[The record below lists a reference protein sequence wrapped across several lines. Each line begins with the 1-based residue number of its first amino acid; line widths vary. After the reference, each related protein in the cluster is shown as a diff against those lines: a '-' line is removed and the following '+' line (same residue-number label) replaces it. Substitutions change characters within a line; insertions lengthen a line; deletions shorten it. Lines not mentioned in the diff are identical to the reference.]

1 MVKKG
6 NKAATAE
13 YYVHYKELIEL
24 LQDTQQSIRIR
35 YTELYRILCLLLT
48 EGTADSK
55 MDFSGPFARL
65 TYVADRHQLSNQL
78 RQRLNSLRGRCRELR
93 NQDSED
99 LIASFPYDARSVA
112 ELIFAVTQEPVPEEL
127 LLQLPRGESSLYSI
141 RRVEDYMRVCVISWD
156 DTFISCQPDDTI
168 NLESVRVCYADPE
181 NRFGDWSYLKHLLR
195 EGSQLNLIRSQ
206 IKESVY
212 YPELIIL
219 EPDYLMD
226 ISSVASCFQDCGSS
240 PYAYLLHLLTPN
252 TSTRYTLL
260 GNLAGQMLDEAVNS
274 DPNQEPDYHQTVKR
288 FMQDNA
294 LSILAQSSLG
304 DFHQEA
310 QRQQCNIRQI
320 LQIAENEDPAFHREH
335 LLLEPSFFCEMLGL
349 QGRMDLLQDDFHV
362 LMEQKSGK
370 RDFHSQGHK
379 EPHYVQML
387 LYQALLH
394 YSMHLRNDEISS
406 YLLYSKYPDGLIK
419 EGPAPHL
426 LFEALRIRNQLVWG
440 EFRMSQGGSQV
451 LDSLTP
457 EHLNTRGLKGRFWE
471 MYLRPQMGATLD
483 ALHTASP
490 LSQAYAHRMLTFVSR
505 EHLLSKIG
513 TPGREAS
520 GMAALWNSTLEE
532 KVVAGNIFYGLSI
545 IEWRGEEDGVD
556 FVTLQCPKNEEDSLP
571 NFRIGEPCIL
581 YTYSMGNLPDV
592 RQAILFRAS
601 IERIEMDQIYLRL
614 RTTQHNPRI
623 FHHREEYYWAVEH
636 DYAEST
642 HSALYRSVYSL
653 LNANPDRRDLLLCQ
667 RPPTIDAT
675 ITLQG
680 DYSQEGTF
688 PHFNQL
694 VLQAMQAQDYFILI
708 GPPGTGK
715 TSFGLMNIL
724 NEELLSNG
732 EGVLLLS
739 YTNRAIDE
747 ICSKLVEQGLDFIRL
762 GAPQTCLEAYRP
774 YLLSNRIKKC
784 THINQIRE
792 LLLKIPVYVGTTTTV
807 MGHQDLFALRS
818 FGLAIF
824 DEASQI
830 LEPHL
835 LGILCARGVSGN
847 AIRRFVLIGDHK
859 QLPAVVQQDS
869 DDSAVTDP
877 NLNEIGLFDCRES
890 LFQRLLRMQQK
901 WFSTGDSPFVFR
913 FVNQGRMHPEVS
925 EFANRMFYDGKLT
938 PIPLPHQ
945 LANMN
950 FPKVDEKNAL
960 QQRLAFQRVLFLPAK
975 RPVHSDSPKVND
987 VEATMVAQVVYE
999 VYLLYSNNDRPF
1011 LPNETIG
1018 VIVPYRHQIAVVRRM
1033 LAKYQIP
1040 ELTDIT
1046 IDTVERYQ
1054 GSQRDV
1060 IIYGFTVQYPYQLDF
1075 LCSQSFEEDGIC
1087 IDRKLN
1093 VALTRAREQI
1103 ILIGNP
1109 DILSLDPIHKTL
1121 LSYLSAK
1128 S

>member
-1 MVKKG
+1 M
-6 NKAATAE
+6 
-13 YYVHYKELIEL
+13 HYKELIEL

-35 YTELYRILCLLLT
+35 YTELYRILCLLLAEGT
-48 EGTADSK
+48 EGSK

-65 TYVADRHQLSNQL
+65 MYVADRFQLSNQL
-78 RQRLNSLRGRCRELR
+78 CQRLNSLRGRCRELR

-99 LIASFPYDARSVA
+99 LIASFSFDVRSVA
-112 ELIFAVTQEPVPEEL
+112 ELIFSVTQKPVPDEL
-127 LLQLPRGESSLYSI
+127 LSQLPRGESSLYHI

-156 DTFISCQPDDTI
+156 DMFISCQPDDNISTVPI
-168 NLESVRVCYADPE
+168 RVCYADSE
-181 NRFGDWSYLKHLLR
+181 NRLGNWSYLKHLLS
-195 EGSQLNLIRSQ
+195 EGNQLNLIRSQ
-206 IKESVY
+206 IKEGVY
-212 YPELIIL
+212 YPEVIIL
-219 EPDYLMD
+219 EPDFLMD
-226 ISSVASCFQDCGSS
+226 ISSVASCFLDCGSS
-240 PYAYLLHLLTPN
+240 PYAYLLHFLTPN
-252 TSTRYTLL
+252 ISTRYTLL
-260 GNLAGQMLDEAVNS
+260 GNLAGQMLDEAINS
-274 DPNQEPDYHQTVKR
+274 DPKQKPDYQQIVRR
-288 FMQDNA
+288 FMRDNA
-294 LSILAQSSLG
+294 LSILTQSSLG

-320 LQIAENEDPAFHREH
+320 LQIAENEDPSFHREH

-349 QGRMDLLQDDFHV
+349 QGRMDLLQEDFHV

-370 RDFHSQGHK
+370 KDFHSHGHR
-379 EPHYVQML
+379 ESHYVQML

-426 LFEALRIRNQLVWG
+426 LFEAIRIRNQLVWG
-440 EFRMSQGGSQV
+440 EFRMSQGGSHV

-457 EHLNTRGLKGRFWE
+457 ERLNTRGLRGRFWE
-471 MYLRPQMGATLD
+471 MYLRPQMSATLN

-490 LSQAYAHRMLTFVSR
+490 LTQAYVHRMLTFVSR

-532 KVVAGNIFYGLSI
+532 KVVAGNIFYGLSV
-545 IEWRGEEDGVD
+545 IEWSGEEDGVD

-581 YTYSMGNLPDV
+581 YTYFMENLPDV

-601 IERIEMDQIYLRL
+601 IERLEMNQICLRL
-614 RTTQHNPRI
+614 RTTQHNPRV
-623 FHHREEYYWAVEH
+623 FHLREGYYWAVEH

-653 LNANPDRRDLLLCQ
+653 LSANTDRRDLLLCQ
-667 RPPTIDAT
+667 RIPVSDTS
-675 ITLQG
+675 ITLHG
-680 DYSQEGTF
+680 DYSQGGTYT
-688 PHFNQL
+688 HFNQL

-724 NEELLSNG
+724 HEELLSND

-784 THINQIRE
+784 THINQVRE
-792 LLLKIPVYVGTTTTV
+792 LLLRIPVFVGTTTTV

-835 LGILCARGVSGN
+835 LGILCARGTSGN

-869 DDSAVTDP
+869 DDSAVSDL
-877 NLNEIGLFDCRES
+877 NLNEIGLVDCRES

-901 WFSTGDSPFVFR
+901 WFPIGDSPFVFR
-913 FVNQGRMHPEVS
+913 FVNQGRMHPEVA
-925 EFANRMFYDGKLT
+925 EFANQMFYGDQLT

-945 LANMN
+945 LADMN
-950 FPKVDEKNAL
+950 FPKVDDRDVL
-960 QQRLAFQRVLFLPAK
+960 QYRLAHQRVIFLPAK
-975 RPVHSDSPKVND
+975 RPAHSDSPKVNE
-987 VEATMVAQVVYE
+987 VEAGMVAQVVRE
-999 VYLLYSNNDRPF
+999 VYMLYCQNDRSFFPA
-1011 LPNETIG
+1011 ETVG
-1018 VIVPYRHQIAVVRRM
+1018 VIVPYRHQIAVIRRM
-1033 LAKYQIP
+1033 LAEFNIP
-1040 ELTDIT
+1040 ELTEIT

-1060 IIYGFTVQYPYQLDF
+1060 IIYGFTVQFPYQLDF
-1075 LCSQSFEEDGIC
+1075 LCGQSFEESGIR

-1093 VALTRAREQI
+1093 VALTRAREQM

-1109 DILSLDPIHKTL
+1109 DILSLDPIHKKL
-1121 LSYLSAK
+1121 LEYLTTK
-1128 S
+1128 F